1 MTIGNYC
8 QICGERKKIS
18 EVKGEAHGLVVTA
31 PCMMDKVFGDPPAPA
46 DEVRSMLK
54 YCAVCGTEQAEPPPE
69 HCESCGAP
77 LTAQTGAD
85 DLSKLGAPASPG
97 SRVLAFAIDLAI
109 IVLLCFIAV
118 RGIGSLQSSSQT
130 TGHDPAVTETSPAPG
145 DSEGVAESA
154 EESSLGEA
162 EEIDVYTVGMYA
174 SVLIVFIL
182 YHGLFVG
189 FVGRTPGKMAAGIK
203 VVLKNGSED
212 VSLGRAVLRSALY
225 LFTVYVVP
233 IGWLPL
239 VFQEEPSNWLKLIEA
254 DAMFHN
260 SLTDTVV
267 IKPGEG
273 SQ

>member
-1 MTIGNYC
+1 MTIGRHC

-18 EVKGEAHGLVVTA
+18 EVKGEAHGMVVTA

-46 DEVRSMLK
+46 DEVRDMMR
-54 YCAVCGTEQAEPPPE
+54 YCAVCGTEQPEPVPD
-69 HCESCGAP
+69 HCGSCGAP
-77 LTAQTGAD
+77 LTAETGTD
-85 DLSKLGAPASPG
+85 DLAKLGEPAPLM
-97 SRVLAFAIDLAI
+97 SRALAFAIDLAVI
-109 IVLLCFIAV
+109 ALLCFVAV
-118 RGIGSLQSSSQT
+118 RGIGSLQASSQT
-130 TGHDPAVTETSPAPG
+130 TGGHPAVTEAASAPG
-145 DSEGVAESA
+145 DSEGGAESA

-162 EEIDVYTVGMYA
+162 EEIDIYTVGMYA
-174 SVLIVFIL
+174 SVFFIFIL
-182 YHGLFVG
+182 YHGLLVSLL
-189 FVGRTPGKMAAGIK
+189 GRTPGKIAAGIK

-225 LFTVYVVP
+225 LFTIYVVP

-267 IKPGEG
+267 IKPN
-273 SQ
+273 